1 MPCHAEDRKMNE
13 IFYVIYDK
21 SYEIEINL
29 SKVPIDKKNDNHLT

>member
-21 SYEIEINL
+21 PHELEINL
-29 SKVPIDKKNDNHLT
+29 YIS